1 MTKLT
6 SLMIILLCWLSPAS
20 ASDILKIHT
29 TSTAAGDTG
38 KFNLVLKNASVIN
51 GLNFVVKYNRDLIS
65 PRAITP
71 VGKSILLTGSTSNP
85 FGGNKIGFLLYD
97 AGTNQLAPDSGAIF
111 EVEYI
116 VSDSVADSTSTEV
129 TFLEGMAADSA
140 LAVIPLEYV
149 NGTIQITPSVGVEG
163 GPPQLPRVYSL
174 SQNYPNPFNPTT
186 TIHFELPKSG
196 HVTLTVFNILGQQ
209 TLSVVNE
216 KKEAGTYNVTIDGS
230 RMASGVYFYR
240 LMAGSFSQTKKML
253 LVK

>member
-6 SLMIILLCWLSPAS
+6 SLIIILLCWLSLAS
-20 ASDILKIHT
+20 ASDILMVHT
-29 TSTAAGDTG
+29 TRTAAGDTG

-71 VGKSILLTGSTSNP
+71 VGKSTLLTGSTSNP

-97 AGTNQLAPDSGAIF
+97 AGANQLAPDSGAIF

-116 VSDSVADSTSTEV
+116 VSDSVADSTSTEIV
-129 TFLEGMAADSA
+129 FLEGMAADSA

-149 NGTIQITPSVGVEG
+149 NGTILITPFVGVDRTS
-163 GPPQLPRVYSL
+163 PLPQVYQL

-196 HVTLTVFNILGQQ
+196 HVTLMVFNILGQQ
-209 TLSVVNE
+209 TLRVLDE
-216 KKEAGTYNVTIDGS
+216 KRDAGVYDVSIDGT

-253 LVK
+253 LIK

>member
-6 SLMIILLCWLSPAS
+6 SLIIILHCWLSLAS
-20 ASDILKIHT
+20 ASDILMVHT
-29 TSTAAGDTG
+29 TRTAAGDTG

-71 VGKSILLTGSTSNP
+71 VGKSALLTGSSSNP
-85 FGGNKIGFLLYD
+85 FDGNKIGFLLYD

-116 VSDSVADSTSTEV
+116 VSDSVADSASTQIV
-129 TFLEGMAADSA
+129 FLEGMAADSN
-140 LAVIPLEYV
+140 LAVIPLEYM
-149 NGTIQITPSVGVEG
+149 NGTIQITPFVGVKG
-163 GPPQLPRVYSL
+163 GTPSLPHVYSL

-209 TLSVVNE
+209 TLIVVNE
-216 KKEAGTYNVTIDGS
+216 KRDAGTYNVSIDGS

-240 LMAGSFSQTKKML
+240 LTAGSFSQVKKML
-253 LVK
+253 LIK